1 MGIRTRSIVVSN
13 KAVMLAEM
21 KEQFRNYQEK
31 TDKSINGL
39 RIEIQETRRLMLN
52 ETRSMMARLEEM
64 KQQ

>member
-1 MGIRTRSIVVSN
+1 
-13 KAVMLAEM
+13 MLAEM